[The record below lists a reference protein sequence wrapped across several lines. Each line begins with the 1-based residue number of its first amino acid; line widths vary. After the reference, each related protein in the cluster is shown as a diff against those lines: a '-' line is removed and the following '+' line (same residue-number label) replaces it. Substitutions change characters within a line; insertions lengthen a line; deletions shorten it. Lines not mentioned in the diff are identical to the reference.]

1 MVKHADTSLTDQ
13 YVQLKTHSRQR
24 IFSGLFLCLLKI
36 KKIKLC
42 LKITTVSV
50 ALQHGE
56 PQAYQNFFSKILKIK
71 KVHQLGYKV
80 GQSPRSAPTTMT
92 RLVFLSAVSSALA
105 RSRQASLEIKSNQRG
120 GEIHFSKFAS

>member
-36 KKIKLC
+36 KKLKLC

-56 PQAYQNFFSKILKIK
+56 LRAYQFFFSKFLKNW
-71 KVHQLGYKV
+71 KVHQIGYKNRAKFPLCPYNLSSYYGFSFC
-80 GQSPRSAPTTMT
+80 GQ
-92 RLVFLSAVSSALA
+92 LCA
-105 RSRQASLEIKSNQRG
+105 RSLATG
-120 GEIHFSKFAS
+120 FAWNKK